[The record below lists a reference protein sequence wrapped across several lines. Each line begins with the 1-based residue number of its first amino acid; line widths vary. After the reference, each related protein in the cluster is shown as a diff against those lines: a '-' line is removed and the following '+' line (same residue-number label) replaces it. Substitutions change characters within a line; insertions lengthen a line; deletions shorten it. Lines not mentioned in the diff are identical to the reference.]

1 MTTILT
7 SDNVV
12 FNVHRDFV
20 EDAKLLQNFTEE
32 FENDCVSLPNLD
44 ATTFIKMQHF
54 FVHGYLEEYD
64 SVKSVI
70 VAADYMHYEKL
81 IDHCAEYIATKVIKG
96 MSPQQIKKYFENI

>member
-1 MTTILT
+1 MATVIT

-20 EDAKLLQNFTEE
+20 DDCKVLKMLVEETNDAIP
-32 FENDCVSLPNLD
+32 LPNIDSSTLL
-44 ATTFIKMQHF
+44 KVHYF
-54 FVHGYLEEYD
+54 FVHGRLDEYD

-70 VAADYMHYEKL
+70 VAADYLSYERL

>member
-7 SDNVV
+7 SDEVV

-20 EDAKLLQNFTEE
+20 EDAKLLKGFTEE
-32 FENDCVSLPNLD
+32 FENDCVSLSNID
-44 ATTFIKMQHF
+44 ASTFIKMQHF
-54 FVHGYLEEYD
+54 FNYGRLPEYD

>member
-1 MTTILT
+1 MATIIT
-7 SDNVV
+7 SDQTV

-20 EDAKLLQNFTEE
+20 EDCKVLKAFVEE
-32 FENDCVSLPNLD
+32 SNEAIPLPNID
-44 ATTFIKMQHF
+44 SDTFLRIHHF
-54 FVHGYLEEYD
+54 FRNGNLADYD

-70 VAADYMHYEKL
+70 VAADYLSYDRL